1 MSRVESAVVVDAEGL
16 SFRARL
22 EPAEGGA
29 QVLLELG
36 DGAQFLVPAE
46 LLVPRADGRFDLRL
60 RLREYA
66 AQTGQA
72 ELEPGL
78 EALATTSDAE
88 TNTSA
93 AYETAPGDEVMSGAL
108 ADEAAVISLAEETL
122 QVGKRTVE
130 RGRVRLHKTVSERL
144 ETAELTLMREEVE
157 VERVPVNRPVDEA
170 EPVRYEGEVM
180 VIPRYE
186 EVLVVSKQLVLV
198 EELRVR
204 TVRSERREPQQV
216 TLRREEL
223 SVERGEGSDAD
234 PDADPDADLEA

>member
-1 MSRVESAVVVDAEGL
+1 MNEAEPVQISDPSGL
-16 SFRARL
+16 SVRAWL
-22 EPAEGGA
+22 KPAEGDENA
-29 QVLLELG
+29 SQVLQLT
-36 DGAQFLVPAE
+36 DGTQFTVPRDLLVPAG
-46 LLVPRADGRFDLRL
+46 DGRYTLSVS
-60 RLREYA
+60 LREYVRK
-66 AQTGQA
+66 T
-72 ELEPGL
+72 P
-78 EALATTSDAE
+78 
-88 TNTSA
+88 
-93 AYETAPGDEVMSGAL
+93 
-108 ADEAAVISLAEETL
+108 EAAAEETVVSLAEETL

-144 ETAELTLMREEVE
+144 ETVELSLMREEVE
-157 VERVPVNRPVDEA
+157 VERISVNRPVDEA

>member
-1 MSRVESAVVVDAEGL
+1 MSRTESAVVVDAEGL

-29 QVLLELG
+29 QVMLELG

-46 LLVPRADGRFDLRL
+46 LLVLRADGRFDLRL

-66 AQTGQA
+66 AQTGQT

-78 EALATTSDAE
+78 EALVTLSDAE
-88 TNTSA
+88 MTTSA
-93 AYETAPGDEVMSGAL
+93 AYGASFGAETNETLTDET
-108 ADEAAVISLAEETL
+108 AVISLAEETL
-122 QVGKRTVE
+122 RIGKRSVE

-144 ETAELTLMREEVE
+144 ETAEPTLMREQVE
-157 VERVPVNRPVDEA
+157 VERVAINRPVEAA
-170 EPVRYEGEVM
+170 EPVRYEGDMM

-186 EVLVVSKQLVLV
+186 EVLVVSKQLMLV

-223 SVERGEGSDAD
+223 SVERGDGAE
-234 PDADPDADLEA
+234 E

>member
-1 MSRVESAVVVDAEGL
+1 M
-16 SFRARL
+16 
-22 EPAEGGA
+22 
-29 QVLLELG
+29 
-36 DGAQFLVPAE
+36 
-46 LLVPRADGRFDLRL
+46 PRADGRYDLRL

-72 ELEPGL
+72 DLEPGL
-78 EALATTSDAE
+78 EVVTPSDAE
-88 TNTSA
+88 MNTSA
-93 AYETAPGDEVMSGAL
+93 AYGVSAEDEVMSGAL
-108 ADEAAVISLAEETL
+108 ADETAVISLAAESF

-130 RGRVRLHKTVSERL
+130 RGRVRLRKTVSERL
-144 ETAELTLMREEVE
+144 ETAELTLMHEEVE
-157 VERVPVNRPVDEA
+157 VERVAMNRPVEA
-170 EPVRYEGEVM
+170 AESVRYEDDVM

-223 SVERGEGSDAD
+223 SVERTGDGAD
-234 PDADPDADLEA
+234 EL